1 MSQATLALLLRLSGA
16 SAEAPSRDG
25 AVALLRREEPSVHQ
39 AHAYAALDGSGVYV
53 YGWLRRGDEFSVG
66 AVESLRSSLTASLG
80 AAFTLDR
87 LELQRAFDGA
97 SAGAPAPCF
106 YAVETDPAE
115 GSEEEMFRWYDVEH
129 MPGLAAVP
137 GCVRA
142 LRLINRDGGPR
153 SHACYALTDAGVT
166 STPAWLA
173 VRETAWSSRV
183 RPNFRNTRRTM
194 FRAL

>member
-1 MSQATLALLLRLSGA
+1 
-16 SAEAPSRDG
+16 
-25 AVALLRREEPSVHQ
+25 V
-39 AHAYAALDGSGVYV
+39 DGSGAYV
-53 YGWLRRGDEFSVG
+53 YAWLHGGDEVTVG
-66 AVESLRSSLTASLG
+66 AVESLRRSLTALLG
-80 AAFTLDR
+80 SGFTLDR
-87 LELQRAFDGA
+87 LELLRAFDGA

-106 YAVETDPAE
+106 YAVETDPAD

-153 SHACYALTDAGVT
+153 SHACYELADAEVT

-173 VRETAWSSRV
+173 VRATAWSSRV
-183 RPNFRNTRRTM
+183 RPNFRNTRRTL